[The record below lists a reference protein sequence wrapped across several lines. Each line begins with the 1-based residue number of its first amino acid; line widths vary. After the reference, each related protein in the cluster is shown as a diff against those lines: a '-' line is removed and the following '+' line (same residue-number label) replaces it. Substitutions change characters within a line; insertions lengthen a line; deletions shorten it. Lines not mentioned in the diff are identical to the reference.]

1 MQITKAGVEYL
12 LKKRIEELGSQ
23 AAFAEEAGVSRQ
35 FVNDV
40 LKGSRNLTKPVLDA
54 LGVREVVIY
63 ETIEEVS

>member
-23 AAFAEEAGVSRQ
+23 KAFAEEAGVSRQ